1 MTEPKGGSFAHLSWA
16 GADVLAAQARHDLL
30 GPGGPFELTTE
41 PVLGCPHTVFARR
54 PKTLRETLNRYS
66 ADYRDLVFLASP
78 DRSWTF
84 RQALSHVDGLAV
96 LLAERYGVRAGD
108 RVAIVAANSA
118 EYALLMWAT
127 VTLGA
132 IVASLNGWWTGP
144 ELQAGIELTRPVLI
158 AGDERRLAR
167 FDQDSMPERM
177 PVRLLDGLAAEAEA
191 YRGQVPA
198 PPAISEDSP
207 AVILFT
213 SGTTGR
219 PKGAT
224 LSHRN
229 LINFGMVQML
239 SGALSAAAVPG
250 AGDPRPAEPPRQ
262 TISILTS
269 PMFHISG
276 LVGVFINGG
285 FAHARLVFARPGA
298 WDPAVYL
305 ALTEEHAVTA
315 WSGVPTHF
323 WRILRHPELD
333 SYDVSSVVSVGAG
346 GATFPPQLVRELHER
361 FPNIRLG
368 SGYGMSESTGLGTFT
383 GGDLFISVP
392 DSAGPAQPT
401 VEVQI
406 RGDRGAVLGAGEI
419 GQIHLRTPSIFLG
432 YWEDPPATAAALDQE
447 RWYATGDY
455 GAISDGMLYL
465 QSRRRDLILRGGENI
480 YPVEIE
486 NRLLEHAR
494 IDDAAVIG
502 VDHPELGQEL
512 KAFIVRSPGAR
523 LGPAE
528 VRDWCALALAH
539 YKVPADVEFVA
550 ALPYN
555 AAGKL
560 LKQEL
565 ERQERERRP
574 SPAAPP
580 RQPAAGGEQRSAP
593 R

>member
-1 MTEPKGGSFAHLSWA
+1 VTESEDGSSAYLSWA
-16 GADVLAAQARHDLL
+16 GAEVISAATRHALL
-30 GPGGPFELTTE
+30 GPDGPFQLATE

-54 PKTLRETLNRYS
+54 PRTLRETLNTRS
-66 ADYRDLVFLASP
+66 ADYLDLVFLCSP
-78 DRSWTF
+78 DRTWTF
-84 RQALSHVDGLAV
+84 REALSHIDALAV
-96 LLAERYGVRAGD
+96 LLAERYQVKAGD

-132 IVASLNGWWTGP
+132 IVTSLNGWWTGP
-144 ELQAGIELTRPVLI
+144 ELEAGIELTSPVLI

-167 FDQDSMPERM
+167 LDQDSGPALA
-177 PVRLLDGLAAEAEA
+177 PVTPLDGLVAEAEA
-191 YRGQVPA
+191 YRGHAPA
-198 PPAISEDSP
+198 PPVITEDSP

-229 LINFGMVQML
+229 LINFGMVQMM

-250 AGDPRPAEPPRQ
+250 TGTTAVAKPPPQ
-262 TISILTS
+262 TTSILTS

-276 LVGVFINGG
+276 LVGVFITGG
-285 FAHARLVFARPGA
+285 FAHSKLVFARPGA

-305 ALTEEHAVTA
+305 ALTTEHSVTA
-315 WSGVPTHF
+315 WNGVPTQF

-346 GATFPPQLVRELHER
+346 GATFPPQLVRDLHER
-361 FPNIRLG
+361 FPNVRLG

-383 GGDLFISVP
+383 GGELFISVP

-406 RGDRGAVLGAGEI
+406 RDERGAVLRAGEI
-419 GQIHLRTPSIFLG
+419 GQIHLRTPSIFVG
-432 YWEDPPATAAALDQE
+432 YWEDPSATAAVLDQD

-455 GAISDGMLYL
+455 GCISNGMLYL
-465 QSRRRDLILRGGENI
+465 QSRRRDLILRGGENV

-486 NRLLEHAR
+486 NRLLEHAE

-512 KAFIVRSPGAR
+512 KAFIVRSPGAQ
-523 LGPAE
+523 LCSAD
-528 VRDWCALALAH
+528 VRDWCALALAR

-565 ERQERERRP
+565 ERQEHERRLN
-574 SPAAPP
+574 PAAAQH
-580 RQPAAGGEQRSAP
+580 RPAAGR
-593 R
+593 

>member
-1 MTEPKGGSFAHLSWA
+1 MTESNDGSPAHLRWV
-16 GADVLAAQARHDLL
+16 GAEVMAAPARQALL
-30 GPGGPFELTTE
+30 GPGAPFELTTE
-41 PVLGCPHTVFARR
+41 LVLGHPHTVFARR
-54 PKTLRETLNRYS
+54 PKTLRETLNRHS
-66 ADYRDLVFLASP
+66 ADYRDLVFLVSP
-78 DRSWTF
+78 DQTWTF
-84 RQALSHVDGLAV
+84 REALSHIDALAV
-96 LLAERYGVRAGD
+96 LLAERYRVRAGD

-118 EYALLMWAT
+118 KYALLMWAT

-132 IVASLNGWWTGP
+132 IVTSLNGWWTGP
-144 ELQAGIELTRPVLI
+144 ELQAGVELTSPVLI

-167 FDQDSMPERM
+167 FDQNSIPPQV
-177 PVRLLDGLAAEAEA
+177 PVRLIDGLVAEAEV

-198 PPAISEDSP
+198 PPIITEDSP

-239 SGALSAAAVPG
+239 SGALSATGVPG
-250 AGDPRPAEPPRQ
+250 TGGTGGTAVADPPAQ

-276 LVGVFINGG
+276 LVGVFITGA
-285 FAHARLVFARPGA
+285 FAHAKLIFARPGA

-305 ALTEEHAVTA
+305 ALTEEHSVTA

-333 SYDVSSVVSVGAG
+333 AYDVSSVVSVGAG
-346 GATFPPQLVRELHER
+346 GATFPPQLVRDLHER
-361 FPNIRLG
+361 FPKIRLG

-383 GGDLFISVP
+383 GGDLFVSVP

-406 RGDRGAVLGAGEI
+406 RDERGTVLHAGET
-419 GQIHLRTPSIFLG
+419 GQIYLRTPSIFLG
-432 YWEDPPATAAALDQE
+432 YWEDPSATAAVLDQE

-455 GAISDGMLYL
+455 GGISNGMLYL

-486 NRLLEHAR
+486 NRLLEHAE

-502 VDHPELGQEL
+502 VDHPELGQEP
-512 KAFIVRSPGAR
+512 KAFIVRSAGAQ
-523 LGPAE
+523 LCPAE
-528 VRDWCALALAH
+528 VRDWCALALAR

-565 ERQERERRP
+565 ERQEQERRLN
-574 SPAAPP
+574 PAAPP
-580 RQPAAGGEQRSAP
+580 QQSAAGR
-593 R
+593 

>member
-1 MTEPKGGSFAHLSWA
+1 VTESKDGSSAHLRWA
-16 GADVLAAQARHDLL
+16 GAEVIAAETRHALL
-30 GPGGPFELTTE
+30 GPDGPFELTTE

-54 PKTLRETLNRYS
+54 PKTLRETLNRHS

-78 DRSWTF
+78 DRTWTF
-84 RQALSHVDGLAV
+84 RDALSQIDALGV
-96 LLAERYGVRAGD
+96 LLAERYQVKAGD

-132 IVASLNGWWTGP
+132 IVTSLNGWWAGP
-144 ELQAGIELTRPVLI
+144 ELQAGIELTGPVLI

-167 FDQDSMPERM
+167 FDHHSGPAQL
-177 PVRLLDGLAAEAEA
+177 PVRLIDALVAESES

-198 PPAISEDSP
+198 PPDITEDSP

-229 LINFGMVQML
+229 IINFGMVQML

-250 AGDPRPAEPPRQ
+250 AGDTAPAQPPAQ

-276 LVGVFINGG
+276 LVGVFITGA
-285 FAHARLVFARPGA
+285 FAHAKLVFARPGA
-298 WDPAVYL
+298 WDPAAYL
-305 ALTEEHAVTA
+305 ALTTEHSVTA
-315 WSGVPTHF
+315 WSGVPTQF
-323 WRILRHPELD
+323 WRILRHPELA
-333 SYDVSSVVSVGAG
+333 SYDVSSLVSVGSG
-346 GATFPPQLVRELHER
+346 GATFPPQLVRDLHAR
-361 FPNIRLG
+361 FPKVRLG
-368 SGYGMSESTGLGTFT
+368 SGYGMSESTGLGTIT

-406 RGDRGAVLGAGEI
+406 RDEFGAVLGAGDV

-432 YWEDPPATAAALDQE
+432 YWEDPSATAAVLDEE

-455 GAISDGMLYL
+455 GCISNGLLYL

-486 NRLLEHAR
+486 NRLLEHAQ

-502 VDHPELGQEL
+502 VDHPELGSEP
-512 KAFIVRSPGAR
+512 KAFIVRSPGAQ
-523 LGPAE
+523 LSSAE
-528 VRDWCALALAH
+528 VRDWCALALAR
-539 YKVPADVEFVA
+539 YKVPAEVEFVP

-565 ERQERERRP
+565 ERLEHKRRLN
-574 SPAAPP
+574 SAAPR
-580 RQPAAGGEQRSAP
+580 RQPSAGR
-593 R
+593 

>member
-1 MTEPKGGSFAHLSWA
+1 VTESRDGSSAHLHWV
-16 GADVLAAQARHDLL
+16 GAEVLAAETRHALL

-54 PKTLRETLNRYS
+54 PQTLRETLNRLS

-78 DRSWTF
+78 DRTWTF
-84 RQALSHVDGLAV
+84 RDALAHIDALAV
-96 LLAERYGVRAGD
+96 LLAERHQVRAGD

-132 IVASLNGWWTGP
+132 VVTSLNGWWTGP
-144 ELQAGIELTRPVLI
+144 ELHFGIELTRPVLI

-167 FDQDSMPERM
+167 LDQDTVPARV
-177 PVRLLDGLAAEAEA
+177 PVKLIDGLAAEAEA
-191 YRGQVPA
+191 YQGQVPA
-198 PPAISEDSP
+198 PPVITEDSP

-239 SGALSAAAVPG
+239 SGALGATAVPG
-250 AGDPRPAEPPRQ
+250 TGDTALAEPPPQ
-262 TISILTS
+262 TTSILTS

-276 LVGVFINGG
+276 LVGVFITGA
-285 FAHARLVFARPGA
+285 FAHAKLVFARPGA

-305 ALTEEHAVTA
+305 ALTTEHSVTA

-333 SYDVSSVVSVGAG
+333 AYDVGSVVSVGSG
-346 GATFPPQLVRELHER
+346 GATFPPQLVRDLHER
-361 FPNIRLG
+361 FPKVRLG
-368 SGYGMSESTGLGTFT
+368 SGYGMSESTGLGTIT

-406 RGDRGAVLGAGEI
+406 RDEFGIVLRAGET

-432 YWEDPPATAAALDQE
+432 YWEDPAATAAALDQE

-455 GAISDGMLYL
+455 GYISNGMLYL

-512 KAFIVRSPGAR
+512 KAFIVRSPDAE
-523 LGPAE
+523 LSSAE
-528 VRDWCALALAH
+528 VRDWCALALAR
-539 YKVPADVEFVA
+539 YKVPAEVEFVA

-565 ERQERERRP
+565 ERHERERRLNH
-574 SPAAPP
+574 AAP
-580 RQPAAGGEQRSAP
+580 R
-593 R
+593 

>member
-1 MTEPKGGSFAHLSWA
+1 MTESNDGSSAHLRWV
-16 GADVLAAQARHDLL
+16 GAEVLAAETGHALL

-54 PKTLRETLNRYS
+54 PQTLRETLNRQT

-78 DRSWTF
+78 ERTWTF
-84 RQALSHVDGLAV
+84 GDALAHIDALAV
-96 LLAERYGVRAGD
+96 LLAERYQVRAGD

-127 VTLGA
+127 ATLGA
-132 IVASLNGWWTGP
+132 VVTSLNGWWTGP
-144 ELQAGIELTRPVLI
+144 ELQAGIELTSPVLI

-167 FDQDSMPERM
+167 LDQDTGPARAR
-177 PVRLLDGLAAEAEA
+177 VKLIDGLAAEAEA

-198 PPAISEDSP
+198 PPVITEDSP
-207 AVILFT
+207 SVILFT

-239 SGALSAAAVPG
+239 SGALSATAVPG
-250 AGDPRPAEPPRQ
+250 TGGTARAELPPQ
-262 TISILTS
+262 TTTILTS

-276 LVGVFINGG
+276 LVAVFITGA
-285 FAHARLVFARPGA
+285 FAHAKLVFARPGA

-305 ALTEEHAVTA
+305 ALTTEHSVTA

-333 SYDVSSVVSVGAG
+333 SCDVSSVVSVGSG
-346 GATFPPQLVRELHER
+346 GATFPPQLVHDLHER
-361 FPNIRLG
+361 FPKVRLA
-368 SGYGMSESTGLGTFT
+368 SGYGMSESTGLGTIT

-406 RGDRGAVLGAGEI
+406 RDEFGIVLRAGET

-432 YWEDPPATAAALDQE
+432 YWKDPAATAAALDQE

-455 GAISDGMLYL
+455 GYISNGMLYL

-486 NRLLEHAR
+486 NRLLEHAH

-512 KAFIVRSPGAR
+512 KAFIVRSPDAE
-523 LGPAE
+523 LSSAE
-528 VRDWCALALAH
+528 VRDWCALALAR
-539 YKVPADVEFVA
+539 YKVPAEVEFVA

-565 ERQERERRP
+565 ERHERERR
-574 SPAAPP
+574 SNQAAP
-580 RQPAAGGEQRSAP
+580 R
-593 R
+593 